1 MKAPFECSASSVIE
15 GRAAAWKDDRGTHIR
30 AFGVS
35 WTLSSEDARKLAR
48 DIRRELD
55 VDEPYNPWAK
65 DAYYSVDAADEYTV
79 SIRYEG
85 DDTALVIDN
94 MDAEMLADWLEGCE

>member
-1 MKAPFECSASSVIE
+1 MKDPFECAASTVID
-15 GRAAAWKDDRGTHIR
+15 GRVAAWKDDREVHIR

-55 VDEPYNPWAK
+55 DDEPHPWAK
-65 DAYYSVDAADEYTV
+65 DTYYSVNSDEWTV
-79 SIRYEG
+79 SIRYG
-85 DDTALVIDN
+85 FDDTVLVLDN